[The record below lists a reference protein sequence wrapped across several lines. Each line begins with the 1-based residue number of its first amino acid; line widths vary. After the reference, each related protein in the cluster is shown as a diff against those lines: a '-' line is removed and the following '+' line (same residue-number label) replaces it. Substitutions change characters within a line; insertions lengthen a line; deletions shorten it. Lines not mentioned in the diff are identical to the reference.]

1 MTSKLMKPKTHV
13 LPDLLAPDLKLVFIG
28 TAASAAS
35 ATAQAY
41 YAHPGNFFWTTL
53 YKSGLTPR
61 KFAPTEFRELLGLGI
76 GLTDIAKSATGSDA
90 QIPDDA
96 WDADALQDKI
106 RKYQPACVGFTSKT
120 AAASTLGLKKIDYGL
135 FSQRLGET
143 RLFVLPSPSGRA
155 RGYWDDSWWSKLA
168 RLVNQ
173 IK

>member
-1 MTSKLMKPKTHV
+1 MKPKTHV

-35 ATAQAY
+35 AKAQAY
-41 YAHPGNFFWTTL
+41 YAHPGNLFWATL
-53 YKSGLTPR
+53 HNSGFTPR
-61 KFAPTEFRELLGLGI
+61 QFAPTEFDQLLGLGI

-96 WDADALQDKI
+96 WDANALQDKI
-106 RKYQPACVGFTSKT
+106 KHYQPRFAGFTSKT
-120 AAASTLGLKKIDYGL
+120 AAASTLGLKKVDYGL
-135 FSQRLGET
+135 FPQRLGET

-155 RGYWDDSWWSKLA
+155 RGYWDDNWWSELA